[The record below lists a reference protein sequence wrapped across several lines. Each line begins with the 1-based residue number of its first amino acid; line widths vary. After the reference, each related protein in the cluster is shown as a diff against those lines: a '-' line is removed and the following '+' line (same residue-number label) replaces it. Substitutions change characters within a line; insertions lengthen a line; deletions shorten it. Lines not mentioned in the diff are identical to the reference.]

1 MSKNLLQDMKKVKY
15 VKDVEPMMKRTT
27 ERIERPESRIFSRP
41 KFSEPEF
48 IEEDNNKGPRY
59 SLWLVALISIV
70 FLFFAVSFLFSGAKI
85 TINPKIK
92 DISLNQNF
100 SAVKDSNSSDVLS
113 FDLVAISG
121 EENKIVQ
128 VDEEKDL
135 SVKAEGTVVVYNNFN
150 SSFQTLDIDTRL
162 EGSNGKIY
170 KTKEKVK
177 VPGMTSDDKP
187 GSVEVG
193 IYGSEAGEEYNS
205 EPLDFKIFGFKGSSK
220 YDKFY
225 ARSKGAITGG
235 IVGKFHQISNT
246 EKVAIVSELENT
258 LKTKLLEKINDQIP
272 DGFILFQDAVFISI
286 NNENQSFVSK
296 NNQVPVNIKG
306 TLYGFLFNEEKLTKK
321 ILESGIEDYDG
332 SNVYISNIHDLIFFI
347 ENGENASFKDIKNI
361 DFNLSGTAKMVW
373 NFDGDS
379 LIENL
384 LGKKKKD
391 FNEILSQYPNIESA
405 DLVIKPAWKNSF
417 PDKSKDIKIIVNY
430 PQ

>member
-1 MSKNLLQDMKKVKY
+1 MSKNLLQDIIKVKY
-15 VKDVEPMMKRTT
+15 VKKEKEEVPQ
-27 ERIERPESRIFSRP
+27 RIERPESRIFSRP

-48 IEEDNNKGPRY
+48 TEEEDNKKPRY
-59 SLWLVALISIV
+59 SLWIVALVSIV
-70 FLFFAVSFLFSGAKI
+70 FLFFAISFLFSGAKI
-85 TINPKIK
+85 TINPKTK

-100 SAVKDSNSSDVLS
+100 SAVKDSNNSDTLS

-135 SVKAEGTVVVYNNFN
+135 LVKAEGIVVIYNAFN
-150 SSFQTLDIDTRL
+150 SSSQTLDIDTRL

-170 KTKEKVK
+170 KTKEKIK
-177 VPGMTSDDKP
+177 VPGMTKDGKP

-193 IYGSEAGEEYNS
+193 IYGVEAGEEYNS
-205 EPLDFKIFGFKGSSK
+205 TPLDFKIFGFKGSSK

-225 ARSKGAITGG
+225 ARSKGEIIGG
-235 IVGKFHQISNT
+235 IIGKFYQISDT
-246 EKVAIVSELENT
+246 EKVAVVNELKDT

-272 DGFILFQDAVFISI
+272 NGFVLFKDAVFLNI

-296 NNQVPVNIKG
+296 DNQVPVNIKG
-306 TLYGFLFNEEKLTKK
+306 TLYGFLFNGEKLTKK
-321 ILESGIEDYDG
+321 IIETDVEDYDG
-332 SNVYISNIHDLIFFI
+332 SDVYISNLSNLIFSI
-347 ENGENASFKDIKNI
+347 SGGEIASFKDVKNI
-361 DFNLSGTAKMVW
+361 DFNLSGTAKIVW
-373 NFDGDS
+373 NFDGEK
-379 LIENL
+379 LITDL

-391 FNEILSQYPNIESA
+391 FNQILTLYSNIESA

-430 PQ
+430 PN